1 MTRTEIFILI
11 YCAFGALIAWGTFK
25 MANKQTLKDYPL
37 PIIIL
42 TALFIG
48 AIWPIVFALTT
59 VGMKKEKQ
67 GYDFSKT
74 KAAFMEEK
82 Q

>member
-1 MTRTEIFILI
+1 MNRTEIFILI

-25 MANKQTLKDYPL
+25 MANKQTLKGFPL

-48 AIWPIVFALTT
+48 AIWPIVFGVTV

-67 GYDFSKT
+67 GYNFSKT
-74 KAAFMEEK
+74 KPAFLEEK